1 MTTVLNAAGEG
12 VELVSPDATFT
23 VKAVEG
29 QTGGFDLFEV
39 DLPRGPT
46 VPPHA
51 TPWGVTF
58 YVLHGR
64 TAVLVDG
71 EVHDLGPGSTLT
83 IPPGAHH
90 TLTVHTPHVKL
101 LAISPTDRM
110 RRFFVDVDAAV
121 PPGTPLAEAAGALG
135 AIAARHGVTVQDWP
149 S

>member
-23 VKAVEG
+23 VKAGVTE
-29 QTGGFDLFEV
+29 TGGFELFEV
-39 DLPRGPT
+39 DVPRGPT

-58 YVLHGR
+58 YVLSGR
-64 TAVLVDG
+64 TAVLLDG
-71 EVHDLGPGSTLT
+71 EVQDLGPGSTLT
-83 IPPGAHH
+83 IPSGTPY
-90 TLTVHTPHVKL
+90 TFTVHTPYLKL

-110 RRFFVDVDAAV
+110 SRFFRDVDAAV
-121 PPGTPLAEAAGALG
+121 PPGTPLAEAAGTLVE
-135 AIAARHGVTVQDWP
+135 IAGRHGVTVQDW